1 MPPSRTLAPWAEIV
15 PGVGPTTVDALL
27 VMPDDGWR
35 YEVVEGVLVRVA
47 GSGKQATTIGGNIY
61 FALRSFVQP
70 RRLGVPTPA
79 DGVYKF
85 AGAETGLLP
94 DAGFYAAARD
104 ALITDPTKPIPF
116 APDFAIEV
124 ASPSQGGPEMT
135 EKARVYISNGT
146 SEVWVFWPGS
156 KQVDIWRSRD
166 TRDVGDYVTH
176 HSQPLRHTDIEEYKY
191 NPFVNRHPSGD
202 MYGVLGVGNGP
213 GIYTIRS
220 SVVEGF
226 TVSLDDLFPPR
237 NYFVP

>member
-1 MPPSRTLAPWAEIV
+1 MSAQQTMPPSRTLAPWAEIV

-116 APDFAIEV
+116 APDLAAEV
-124 ASPSQGGPEMT
+124 ASPDQTALDMAAKAQRYLRGGT
-135 EKARVYISNGT
+135 RL
-146 SEVWVFWPGS
+146 VWVLWPDH
-156 KQVDIWRSRD
+156 QEVDVW
-166 TRDVGDYVTH
+166 
-176 HSQPLRHTDIEEYKY
+176 
-191 NPFVNRHPSGD
+191 HPSDLRPRYQD
-202 MYGVLGVGNGP
+202 MRPSATLGLGAALDGEDVVP
-213 GIYTIRS
+213 GFS
-220 SVVEGF
+220 LSVADAF
-226 TVSLDDLFPPR
+226 ADPL
-237 NYFVP
+237 